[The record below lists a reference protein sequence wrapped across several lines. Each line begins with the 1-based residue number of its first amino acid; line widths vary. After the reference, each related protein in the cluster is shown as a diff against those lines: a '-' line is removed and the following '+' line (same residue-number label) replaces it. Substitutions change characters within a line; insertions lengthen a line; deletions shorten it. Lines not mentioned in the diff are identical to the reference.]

1 MENEK
6 IIEELNALAK
16 RLEISTEDIME
27 KYTSIAES
35 NNLNI
40 EVEREAMVALT
51 LTRSWARSM
60 ARKDTANTGG
70 KLVKNGFGFF
80 VAIEDARDVQQ
91 WNRNQV
97 LSDYNSN
104 SNVVFNE
111 ERVAE
116 VELVEAGYQKSQ
128 VKNGEVETKVIP
140 NLPDAAIEVDENK
153 WIVPIDNR
161 KTWPSGDV
169 NDGYGLPQ
177 PKELYRRRAQFIAK
191 HSESDEYNLY
201 VVNMKDDLAKNF
213 NVETFRWVNIQGI
226 YKDAENLMYG
236 VGKNN
241 QTLNNIVYNDSLNEE
256 SDRYVDVTGLNMET
270 LLANHLSDNLTELTD
285 LEAYHDSIKH
295 EPVSSRLVVT
305 DGIVSSM
312 NLVPNDRTGNRTLYI
327 EPLDANYGFEE
338 GDIPEP
344 TPCWVPS
351 HINLNFGVGSDVI
364 IIGRS
369 NQTQKKD
376 EMGMPIPN
384 EFNSVSINLFGVFP
398 RVVVGASEAVTSAA
412 NDDDIQYW

>member
-1 MENEK
+1 MVNEK
-6 IIEELNALAK
+6 VTEELNGLAK
-16 RLEISTEDIME
+16 RLEIAEEDMTE
-27 KYTSIAES
+27 KYNDIANA
-35 NNLNI
+35 NNLDV
-40 EVEREAMVALT
+40 ETEREAMVALT
-51 LTRSWARSM
+51 LTRNWARGMLRRVTPS
-60 ARKDTANTGG
+60 TG

-104 SNVVFNE
+104 PNSVFNE

-128 VKNGEVETKVIP
+128 IKNGEVETKIIP
-140 NLPDAAIEVDENK
+140 NLPNSAMEVDENK

-161 KTWPSGDV
+161 KTWQSGDP
-169 NDGYGLPQ
+169 NDGYSLPL
-177 PKELYRRRAQFIAK
+177 PKELYRRRAHFIAK
-191 HSESDEYNLY
+191 HSEADDFSSY
-201 VVNMKDDLAKNF
+201 VVNMKDDLAKSF
-213 NVETFRWVNIQGI
+213 NVETFRWVNLVGI
-226 YKDAENLMYG
+226 YKDAENVMYG

-241 QTLNNIVYNDSLNEE
+241 QTLNSILYNDAIDNEH
-256 SDRYVDVTGLNMET
+256 DRYVDTEGLNMET
-270 LLANHLSDNLTELTD
+270 LLANHLSDYLTELTD
-285 LEAYHDSIKH
+285 LENYHDSIKH
-295 EPVSSRLVVT
+295 EPVPSRLVVT

-312 NLVPNDRTGNRTLYI
+312 NLVPNEKTGNRTIYI

-351 HINLNFGVGSDVI
+351 HVNLNFGVGSDVI
-364 IIGRS
+364 VVGRS

-376 EMGMPIPN
+376 ENGMFIPD
-384 EFNSVSINLFGVFP
+384 EFNSVSINLFGVYT
-398 RVVVGASEAVTSAA
+398 RVSVGAVDTVNAASEE
-412 NDDDIQYW
+412 DIQYW